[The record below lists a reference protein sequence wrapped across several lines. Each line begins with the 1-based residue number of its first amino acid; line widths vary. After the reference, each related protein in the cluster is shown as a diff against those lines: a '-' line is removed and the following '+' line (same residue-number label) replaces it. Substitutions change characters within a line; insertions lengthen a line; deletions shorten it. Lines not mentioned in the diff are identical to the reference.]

1 MASGSAAAT
10 ISKRILSG
18 PERVAGKSTPE
29 AGKLS
34 PLAALATVAVV
45 LGASAVLGRRNAP
58 DKTHPGIQRWYR
70 ALDKP
75 GFTPPDGVFGAVW
88 PVLESGLATG
98 GYRLLRQPASAS
110 RNIAIGLWLVNTAMV
125 GGWTELFFR
134 KKALGTSAAASAAM
148 IATGS
153 GYALAAAKVDRPA
166 AATAV
171 PFVAWIGFATVL
183 AEQIWTR
190 NART

>member
-1 MASGSAAAT
+1 MAAQPTAASGT
-10 ISKRILSG
+10 M
-18 PERVAGKSTPE
+18 
-29 AGKLS
+29 S

-58 DKTHPGIQRWYR
+58 DRSHPEIRRWYR
-70 ALDKP
+70 TLDKP

-110 RNIAIGLWLVNTAMV
+110 RNLAIGLWLVNTAMI

-134 KKALGTSAAASAAM
+134 KKALGPSAAASAAM

-183 AEQIWTR
+183 AEHIWQR
-190 NART
+190 NAK